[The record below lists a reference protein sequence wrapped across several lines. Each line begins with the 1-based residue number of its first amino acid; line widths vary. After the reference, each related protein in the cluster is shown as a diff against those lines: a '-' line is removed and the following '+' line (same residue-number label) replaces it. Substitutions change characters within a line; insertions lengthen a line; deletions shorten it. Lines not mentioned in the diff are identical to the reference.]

1 MVDRPG
7 VLAAVAGV
15 FGAHD
20 VSISSMSQGLPDR
33 STTSAEA
40 DLVFITH
47 DALERDVQATLR
59 DLRDLDVVRH
69 VGSVIRVLADESEPA

>member
-1 MVDRPG
+1 M
-7 VLAAVAGV
+7 AGV

-20 VSISSMSQGLPDR
+20 VSISSMSQGLPYLVDQ
-33 STTSAEA
+33 TAEA

-59 DLRDLDVVRH
+59 DLRELDVVRH
-69 VGSVIRVLADESEPA
+69 VGSVIRVLADTSDPM